1 MKDARYDLVG
11 IEDMIL
17 KQWSILAQQILK
29 TRCLLSYE
37 DSECGSVKVNKLH
50 GYSYLEE
57 IVVRRADRQLYKFK
71 EGDFVNL
78 HLNDIED
85 MLLLVVQHKLF
96 HLDGDAIVDL
106 AVAMRYST
114 FDLDTT
120 KTCLEKVV
128 SHESDMV
135 DLIDKQMLERR
146 IIRNLER
153 LVGARKLEMDYRRM
167 QRTV

>member
-1 MKDARYDLVG
+1 MCLDFRKKYR
-11 IEDMIL
+11 
-17 KQWSILAQQILK
+17 LK

-37 DSECGSVKVNKLH
+37 DSECGSV
-50 GYSYLEE
+50 
-57 IVVRRADRQLYKFK
+57 KFK

-96 HLDGDAIVDL
+96 HLDGDTIVDL

-128 SHESDMV
+128 IHESDMV

-153 LVGARKLEMDYRRM
+153 LVGARKLEMDYRLM
-167 QRTV
+167 QRTI